1 MTLELTA
8 ALGTWIAPAILVAL
22 VPLFAGILRGFEERL
37 SRRLDDLGRRLDGIC
52 RTGGL
57 NGRIGDLRREMKGGH
72 GGLRAEL
79 KRDLGD
85 FRTGLKGE
93 LRGRI
98 DRLENRLNV
107 RMYRFE
113 DRLSA
118 VERGLARM
126 EGLREAV
133 ARRRDAA

>member
-1 MTLELTA
+1 
-8 ALGTWIAPAILVAL
+8 
-22 VPLFAGILRGFEERL
+22 
-37 SRRLDDLGRRLDGIC
+37 
-52 RTGGL
+52 
-57 NGRIGDLRREMKGGH
+57 MKGGH
-72 GGLRAEL
+72 GGLRTEL

-85 FRTGLKGE
+85 LRTGLKGE

-133 ARRRDAA
+133 ARRHDAA